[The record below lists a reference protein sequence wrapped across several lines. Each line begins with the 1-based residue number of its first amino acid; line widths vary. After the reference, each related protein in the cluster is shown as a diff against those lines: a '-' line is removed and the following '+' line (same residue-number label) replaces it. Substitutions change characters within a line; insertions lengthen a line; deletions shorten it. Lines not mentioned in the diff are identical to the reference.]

1 MKRKKLILA
10 IFVALFTTG
19 CTVDYNLLI
28 EDNKIKETT
37 TFHQDSS
44 DTDEKSYM
52 YSQYLEEYPI
62 YIDEEY
68 LYYDPNKKVEG
79 NTYYDKSIT
88 DDSNGYNATY
98 KAELKLKEYNRSR
111 FFNEAF
117 ANRSSG
123 YDKNEGCYYII
134 ADNLKIFE
142 QENNINHI
150 NVSINI
156 VGYKVIES
164 NQDSVNNNIYTWSF
178 DRSNKERSIVLRL
191 KKDNSNVEVKP
202 SNNDKNDTI
211 KKESK
216 YTMYIFY
223 GILLLI
229 IIIGYL
235 IFRKMKQ
242 SNDINNI

>member
-10 IFVALFTTG
+10 IFIVLCTTG
-19 CTVDYNLLI
+19 CTVDYNLVI

-37 TFHQDSS
+37 TFHQESS

-98 KAELKLKEYNRSR
+98 KAEFKIKEYDRSR
-111 FFNEAF
+111 FFNDAF

-123 YDKNEGCYYII
+123 YDKNERCYYII
-134 ADNLKIFE
+134 ADKLKIFE

-178 DRSNKERSIVLRL
+178 DKSDKERKNITIKF
-191 KKDNSNVEVKP
+191 KKENSNIEIDP
-202 SNNDKNDTI
+202 SDNKTEPNKVD
-211 KKESK
+211 SK

-223 GILLLI
+223 GILLLV

>member
-1 MKRKKLILA
+1 MKKKKLILA
-10 IFVALFTTG
+10 MLIALCTTG
-19 CTVDYNLLI
+19 CTVDYNLVI
-28 EDNKIKETT
+28 EDNNIKETT
-37 TFHQDSS
+37 TFHQESS
-44 DTDEKSYM
+44 DTDEKSSM

-62 YIDEEY
+62 YIDEKY
-68 LYYDPNKKVEG
+68 LYYNPNKKVEG

-98 KAELKLKEYNRSR
+98 KAEFKIKEYDRSR
-111 FFNEAF
+111 FFNYAF
-117 ANRSSG
+117 VNRSSG

-134 ADNLKIFE
+134 ADKLKIFE

-150 NVSINI
+150 NVSINL

-164 NQDSVNNNIYTWSF
+164 NQDSVNNNTYTWSF
-178 DRSNKERSIVLRL
+178 DRSDKERSIVLRL

-211 KKESK
+211 KKESQ

-223 GILLLI
+223 GILLLV

>member
-10 IFVALFTTG
+10 IFIALFTTG

-37 TFHQDSS
+37 KFIQDE
-44 DTDEKSYM
+44 TDEDDSYI
-52 YSQYLEEYPI
+52 YTQYLEEYPI
-62 YIDEEY
+62 YKNEEF
-68 LYYDPNKKVEG
+68 LYNTPNEKIEG
-79 NTYYDKSIT
+79 NTYYEKTIEKNN
-88 DDSNGYNATY
+88 NGYNATY
-98 KAELKLKEYNRSR
+98 KAEFKIKEYDRSR
-111 FFNEAF
+111 FFNDAF

-142 QENNINHI
+142 QENTVN
-150 NVSINI
+150 SINI
-156 VGYKVIES
+156 SINLVGYKVIES

-178 DRSNKERSIVLRL
+178 NRSDKERKNITIKF
-191 KKDNSNVEVKP
+191 KKENSNIEIDP
-202 SNNDKNDTI
+202 SDNKTEPNKVD
-211 KKESK
+211 SK

-223 GILLLI
+223 GILLLV

>member
-1 MKRKKLILA
+1 MKKNKIILIIL
-10 IFVALFTTG
+10 IVLCTTG

-37 TFHQDSS
+37 TFHQESS

-98 KAELKLKEYNRSR
+98 KAEFEIKEYDRSR
-111 FFNEAF
+111 FFNDAF
-117 ANRSSG
+117 VNRSSG
-123 YDKNEGCYYII
+123 YDKNERCYYII
-134 ADNLKIFE
+134 ADKLKIFE

-164 NQDSVNNNIYTWSF
+164 NQDSVNNNTYTWSF
-178 DRSNKERSIVLRL
+178 DRSDKERSIILRL

-229 IIIGYL
+229 ILIGYL

>member
-10 IFVALFTTG
+10 IFIVLCTTG

-37 TFHQDSS
+37 TFHQESS

-178 DRSNKERSIVLRL
+178 DRSDKERKNITIKF
-191 KKDNSNVEVKP
+191 KKENSNIEIDP
-202 SNNDKNDTI
+202 SDNKTEPNKVD
-211 KKESK
+211 SK

-223 GILLLI
+223 GILLLV

>member
-68 LYYDPNKKVEG
+68 LYYDSNKKVEG

-88 DDSNGYNATY
+88 DDSNGYNAIY

-117 ANRSSG
+117 ANRSTG
-123 YDKNEGCYYII
+123 YDGKEGCYYII
-134 ADNLKIFE
+134 ADKLKIFE
-142 QENNINHI
+142 QENTVNSI
-150 NVSINI
+150 NVSINL

-178 DRSNKERSIVLRL
+178 DRSDKERKNITIKF
-191 KKDNSNVEVKP
+191 KKENSNIEIDP
-202 SNNDKNDTI
+202 SDNKTEPNKVD
-211 KKESK
+211 SK

-223 GILLLI
+223 GILLLV

>member
-117 ANRSSG
+117 ANRSRG
-123 YDKNEGCYYII
+123 YDKNERCYYII
-134 ADNLKIFE
+134 ADKLKIFE

-178 DRSNKERSIVLRL
+178 DRSDKGRKNITIKFKKE
-191 KKDNSNVEVKP
+191 NSNIEIDP
-202 SNNDKNDTI
+202 SDNKTEPNKVD
-211 KKESK
+211 SK

-223 GILLLI
+223 GILLLV

-235 IFRKMKQ
+235 IFRKIKQ

>member
-1 MKRKKLILA
+1 MKKNKIILIIL
-10 IFVALFTTG
+10 IVLCTTG

-37 TFHQDSS
+37 TFHQESS
-44 DTDEKSYM
+44 DTDEKSSM

-98 KAELKLKEYNRSR
+98 KAEFEIKEYDRSR
-111 FFNEAF
+111 FFNDAF
-117 ANRSSG
+117 VNRSSG
-123 YDKNEGCYYII
+123 YDKNERCYYII
-134 ADNLKIFE
+134 ADKLKIFE

-178 DRSNKERSIVLRL
+178 DRSDKERKNITIKF
-191 KKDNSNVEVKP
+191 KKENSNIEIDP
-202 SNNDKNDTI
+202 SDNKTEPNKVD
-211 KKESK
+211 SK

-223 GILLLI
+223 GILLLV

>member
-10 IFVALFTTG
+10 IFIVLCTTG

-37 TFHQDSS
+37 TFHQESS

-178 DRSNKERSIVLRL
+178 DRSDKERKNITIKF
-191 KKDNSNVEVKP
+191 KKENSNIEIDP
-202 SNNDKNDTI
+202 SDNKTEPNKVD
-211 KKESK
+211 SK

-223 GILLLI
+223 GILLLV

-235 IFRKMKQ
+235 IFRKIKQ

>member
-1 MKRKKLILA
+1 MKKKKLILA
-10 IFVALFTTG
+10 MLIALCTTG
-19 CTVDYNLLI
+19 CTVDYNLVI
-28 EDNKIKETT
+28 EDNNIKETT
-37 TFHQDSS
+37 TFHQKSNN
-44 DTDEKSYM
+44 TDEKSSR

-62 YIDEEY
+62 YIDEKY
-68 LYYDPNKKVEG
+68 LYYNPNKKVEG

-98 KAELKLKEYNRSR
+98 KAEFKIKEYDRSR
-111 FFNEAF
+111 FFNYAF
-117 ANRSSG
+117 VNRSSG

-134 ADNLKIFE
+134 ADKLKIFE

-150 NVSINI
+150 NVSINL

-164 NQDSVNNNIYTWSF
+164 NQDSVNNNTYTWSF
-178 DRSNKERSIVLRL
+178 DRSDKERSIVLRL

-211 KKESK
+211 KKESQ

-223 GILLLI
+223 GILLLV

>member
-68 LYYDPNKKVEG
+68 LYYDHNKKVEG

-98 KAELKLKEYNRSR
+98 KAEFKIKAMNNSILSIQSLDIFSDQEHLLVISEENATLYDILEKIKL
-111 FFNEAF
+111 
-117 ANRSSG
+117 
-123 YDKNEGCYYII
+123 
-134 ADNLKIFE
+134 
-142 QENNINHI
+142 
-150 NVSINI
+150 
-156 VGYKVIES
+156 
-164 NQDSVNNNIYTWSF
+164 
-178 DRSNKERSIVLRL
+178 
-191 KKDNSNVEVKP
+191 
-202 SNNDKNDTI
+202 
-211 KKESK
+211 
-216 YTMYIFY
+216 
-223 GILLLI
+223 
-229 IIIGYL
+229 
-235 IFRKMKQ
+235 
-242 SNDINNI
+242 

>member
-1 MKRKKLILA
+1 MKKNKIILIIL
-10 IFVALFTTG
+10 IVLCTTG

-37 TFHQDSS
+37 TFHQESS

-98 KAELKLKEYNRSR
+98 KAEFEIKEYDRSR
-111 FFNEAF
+111 FFNDAF
-117 ANRSSG
+117 VNRSSG
-123 YDKNEGCYYII
+123 YDKNERCYYII
-134 ADNLKIFE
+134 ADKLKIFE

-164 NQDSVNNNIYTWSF
+164 NQDSVNNNTYTWSF
-178 DRSNKERSIVLRL
+178 DRSDKERSIILRL

>member
-178 DRSNKERSIVLRL
+178 DRSDKGRKNITIKFKKE
-191 KKDNSNVEVKP
+191 NSNIEIDP
-202 SNNDKNDTI
+202 SDNKTEPNKVD
-211 KKESK
+211 SK

-223 GILLLI
+223 GILLLV

>member
-98 KAELKLKEYNRSR
+98 KAEFEIKEYDRSR
-111 FFNEAF
+111 FFNDAF
-117 ANRSSG
+117 VNRSSG
-123 YDKNEGCYYII
+123 YDKNERCYYII
-134 ADNLKIFE
+134 ADKLKIFE

-178 DRSNKERSIVLRL
+178 DRSDKGRKNITIKFKKE
-191 KKDNSNVEVKP
+191 NSNIEIDP
-202 SNNDKNDTI
+202 SDNKTEPNKVD
-211 KKESK
+211 SK

-223 GILLLI
+223 GILLLV

>member
-1 MKRKKLILA
+1 MKKNKIILIIL
-10 IFVALFTTG
+10 IVLCTTG
-19 CTVDYNLLI
+19 CTVDYNLVI

-98 KAELKLKEYNRSR
+98 KAEFKIKEYDRSR
-111 FFNEAF
+111 FFNYAF
-117 ANRSSG
+117 VNRSSG

-134 ADNLKIFE
+134 ADKLKIFE

-150 NVSINI
+150 NVSINL

-164 NQDSVNNNIYTWSF
+164 NQDSVNNNTYTWSF
-178 DRSNKERSIVLRL
+178 DRSDKERSIVLRL

-211 KKESK
+211 KKESQ

-223 GILLLI
+223 GILLLV

>member
-1 MKRKKLILA
+1 MKKNKIILIIL
-10 IFVALFTTG
+10 IALCTTG
-19 CTVDYNLLI
+19 CTVDYNLVI
-28 EDNKIKETT
+28 EDNNIKETT

-44 DTDEKSYM
+44 DTDEKSSM

-98 KAELKLKEYNRSR
+98 KAEFEIKEYDRSR
-111 FFNEAF
+111 FFNDAF
-117 ANRSSG
+117 VNRSSG
-123 YDKNEGCYYII
+123 YDKNERCYYII
-134 ADNLKIFE
+134 ADKLKIFE

-191 KKDNSNVEVKP
+191 KKDNSNIEVKP

-223 GILLLI
+223 GILLLV

-242 SNDINNI
+242 SNDLNNI

>member
-10 IFVALFTTG
+10 IFIALFTTG

-37 TFHQDSS
+37 KFIQDE
-44 DTDEKSYM
+44 TDEDDSYI
-52 YSQYLEEYPI
+52 YTQYLEEYPI
-62 YIDEEY
+62 YKNEEF
-68 LYYDPNKKVEG
+68 LYNTPNEKIEG
-79 NTYYDKSIT
+79 NTYYEKTIEKNN
-88 DDSNGYNATY
+88 NGYNATY
-98 KAELKLKEYNRSR
+98 KAEFKIKEYDRSR
-111 FFNEAF
+111 FFNDAF

-142 QENNINHI
+142 QENTVNSI
-150 NVSINI
+150 NVSINL

-178 DRSNKERSIVLRL
+178 DRSDKERKNITIKF
-191 KKDNSNVEVKP
+191 KKENSNIEIDP
-202 SNNDKNDTI
+202 SDNKTEPNKVD
-211 KKESK
+211 SK

-223 GILLLI
+223 GILLLV

>member
-1 MKRKKLILA
+1 MKKRKLILA
-10 IFVALFTTG
+10 IILTLFTTG
-19 CTVDYNLLI
+19 CSINYDLTI
-28 EDNKIKETT
+28 EDGNIQETT
-37 TFHQDSS
+37 TFIQDNN
-44 DTDEKSYM
+44 DTEDSTYI
-52 YSQYLEEYPI
+52 YSEYLEEYPI
-62 YIDEEY
+62 YIDEEF

-88 DDSNGYNATY
+88 ENTNGYNATY
-98 KAELKLKEYNRSR
+98 KAQFKIKEYKRSR
-111 FFNEAF
+111 LLNTAFN
-117 ANRSSG
+117 NHSIG

-134 ADNLKIFE
+134 ADKLKIFE

-150 NVSINI
+150 NVSINL

-164 NQDSVNNNIYTWSF
+164 NQDSVNNNTYTWSF
-178 DRSNKERSIVLRL
+178 DRSDKERSIVLRL

-211 KKESK
+211 KKESQ

-223 GILLLI
+223 GILLLV

>member
-1 MKRKKLILA
+1 MKKNKIILIIL
-10 IFVALFTTG
+10 IVLCTTG

-37 TFHQDSS
+37 TFHQESS
-44 DTDEKSYM
+44 DTDEKSSM

-98 KAELKLKEYNRSR
+98 KAEFEIKEYDRSR
-111 FFNEAF
+111 FFNDAF
-117 ANRSSG
+117 VNRSSG
-123 YDKNEGCYYII
+123 YDKNERCYYII
-134 ADNLKIFE
+134 ADKLKIFE

-178 DRSNKERSIVLRL
+178 DRSDKERSIILRL

-223 GILLLI
+223 GILLLV

-235 IFRKMKQ
+235 IFRKMKE